1 MKKRITLLLAAVL
14 MICPILFSSCDT
26 LVFGSSPEY
35 VFFMEAEAE
44 NERYMI
50 WGDLLVDKQEKL
62 IYPLQ
67 YKDNQF
73 DDYHSGYDCP
83 TRFEITDNSI
93 VRYTYRAVPKYD
105 QDTGA
110 VAYYLYYKA
119 KITFDFYGCEVV
131 RWVSTEALSEEE
143 MLFDWAIQP
152 HVKPQSDWFSFCQ
165 EQGSGRGRYDD
176 PDEEPPTYTDIQQKA
191 VDYAFSLEKEI
202 LMDYHITRGFGRMIE
217 GRLYFSVTRCNK
229 KEWAGQ
235 SMVAQGIYSSMVV
248 CYDPTTD
255 QFERLIEFDGRNDI
269 IPYDSG
275 ESILE
280 FDSEHVLVAKNG
292 KIFSYSYESGK
303 GKQVFDLNYHDSY
316 YMIEASD
323 SVLCVS
329 CTAPCDCRVFMTFD
343 GTVIAEYYNVD

>member
-1 MKKRITLLLAAVL
+1 MKKRITLLLAAIL
-14 MICPILFSSCDT
+14 LICPILFSSCDT
-26 LVFGSSPEY
+26 LIFGSSPEY
-35 VFFMEAEAE
+35 VLFMEAEAE

-50 WGDLLVDKQEKL
+50 WGDLLVDRQEKL

-73 DDYHSGYDCP
+73 DNYHRGYDCP

-110 VAYYLYYKA
+110 IAYYLYYKA
-119 KITFDFYGCEVV
+119 KITFDFYGNEVV
-131 RWVSTEALSEEE
+131 RWVSTEALSKEE

-152 HVKPQSDWFSFCQ
+152 HVKPQSDWFSFFE
-165 EQGSGRGRYDD
+165 EQGSGRPHYD
-176 PDEEPPTYTDIQQKA
+176 PEAEPPTYTDIQQKA

-202 LMDYHITRGFGRMIE
+202 LMDYHVTTGFGRMIE

-229 KEWAGQ
+229 KDWAGQ
-235 SMVAQGIYSSMVV
+235 SMVTDGIYSSMVV
-248 CYDPTTD
+248 CYNPLTD
-255 QFERLIEFDGRNDI
+255 QFERLIEFDSREDI
-269 IPYDSG
+269 
-275 ESILE
+275 LV
-280 FDSEHVLVAKNG
+280 FDSERVLVAKNG
-292 KIFSYSYESGK
+292 KIFSYSYKTGK
-303 GKQVFDLNYHDSY
+303 GKRVFDLNYHDSY
-316 YMIEASD
+316 CMLEASE

-343 GTVIAEYYNVD
+343 GTVIAEYHDVD